1 MLSDTSMNIA
11 VSYGAALNHKAPKA
25 RRIAVLIDERGVIAK
40 IYDPAGTGDF
50 PEKVIADLKRD
61 EL

>member
-1 MLSDTSMNIA
+1 MK
-11 VSYGAALNHKAPKA
+11 VSVDYGAAANHRAPRA
-25 RRIAVLIDERGVIAK
+25 RRIAVLIDERGIIAK

-50 PEKVIADLKRD
+50 PAQVIADLKKD